1 MNSNYGITA
10 TGGSHVVGNAVASGS
25 NAKAD
30 VRDSGPAQF
39 GEDRRLTPREIGD
52 LLAQLIDELR
62 RSEHPGSAD
71 LIEAAQEA
79 REELGSEEPRLGMLR
94 MFSRALVDAV
104 PGVTALTSL
113 AATIQEAIQRL

>member
-10 TGGSHVVGNAVASGS
+10 TGGSHVAGNAVASGA

-30 VRDSGPAQF
+30 VRDSGPARSE
-39 GEDRRLTPREIGD
+39 EDRRLTPQEIGD
-52 LLAQLIDELR
+52 LLAQLIEELR

-71 LIEAAQEA
+71 LIEAAQDA
-79 REELGSEEPRLGMLR
+79 REELDSEAPRVGKLKL
-94 MFSRALVDAV
+94 FSRALVDAV

-113 AATIQEAIQRL
+113 ATTIQQAIHRL